1 MKCVQCR
8 IGETVEG
15 QTSLTYTRPGSK
27 LQVVVSGVPADV
39 CSHCGEAYLS
49 EGVAQEVFEI
59 VDGILELGKTLK
71 RGTLPTPQVEIHFQS
86 EKQIA
91 A

>member
-1 MKCVQCR
+1 MRCVECKV
-8 IGETVEG
+8 GETTVG
-15 QTSLTYTRPGSK
+15 TTSLTYTRPGSK
-27 LQVVVSGVPADV
+27 LQVLVAGVPADV

-49 EGVAQEVFEI
+49 EAVAQEVFEI

-71 RGTLPTPQVEIHFQS
+71 EGMLPPPRVEIHFQA
-86 EKQIA
+86 EKRIA